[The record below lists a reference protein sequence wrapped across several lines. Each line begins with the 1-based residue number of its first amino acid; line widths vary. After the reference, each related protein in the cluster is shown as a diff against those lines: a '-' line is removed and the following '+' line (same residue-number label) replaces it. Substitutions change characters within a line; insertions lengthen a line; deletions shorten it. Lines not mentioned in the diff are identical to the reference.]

1 MFNSRIRRHHTFAL
15 ASLAAIA
22 LVTACNTNPVGNTP
36 GTTIRPVG
44 IYVSTAGNSVLAFAL
59 DAADNAAPIR
69 TIRGPSTGLNLPLGM
84 AMDSKSN
91 LFVANRKAGTVTVYA
106 GDAADDAAPIRTLTA
121 PNMGSPQAIA
131 IGPSDDVF
139 VVTCPTCGVGN
150 GGQTGIWH
158 FNNNADASDYHI
170 GGETNQNT
178 GLVTPVGIALISD
191 PSNPGIGPNV
201 VVANA
206 FGGKVVVFAPFTPGD
221 QFPIRTLS
229 PRSGANVQSL
239 AIGGNTLALS
249 IPGAVVDF
257 YAPTAATNAPPA
269 ATIQSSPDKLPV
281 QYPAGIAIDAT
292 VTPPVGYL
300 ADVNGDSVYVIHTVG
315 VQPAL
320 AVDAVTKISGD
331 HTKMDS
337 PLGILVVK

>member
-1 MFNSRIRRHHTFAL
+1 MIIVSSRPRAAVAL
-15 ASLAAIA
+15 ACLAAIS
-22 LVTACNTNPVGNTP
+22 LLSACNTNPTGNIP
-36 GTTIRPVG
+36 GTTIRPPG
-44 IYVSTAGNSVLAFAL
+44 IYVTTAGNSVLVFDL

-69 TIRGPSTGLNLPLGM
+69 AIRGPSTGLDLPLGM

-106 GDAADDAAPIRTLTA
+106 GDANDDAAPIRTLTA
-121 PNMGSPQAIA
+121 PNMGSPQAVA
-131 IGPSDDVF
+131 IGPADDVF

-150 GGQTGIWH
+150 GGQTGVWH
-158 FNNNADASDYHI
+158 FNNNSDVSDYHI

-191 PSNPGIGPNV
+191 PSNPGVGPNV

-206 FGGKVVVFAPFTPGD
+206 FGGKVVVFAPFSPGD
-221 QFPIRTLS
+221 QLPIRTLS

-239 AIGGNTLALS
+239 AIAGNTLALS
-249 IPGAVVDF
+249 IPGAIIDF

-269 ATIQSSPDKLPV
+269 ATISSSPDKLPV
-281 QYPAGIAIDAT
+281 QYPAGIAIDAS

-300 ADVNGDSVYVIHTVG
+300 SDYNGDSVYVIHTVG
-315 VQPAL
+315 VAPGL
-320 AVDAVTKISGD
+320 AVDTVTKIGGGETQID
-331 HTKMDS
+331 G
-337 PLGILVVK
+337 PAGVIVVK